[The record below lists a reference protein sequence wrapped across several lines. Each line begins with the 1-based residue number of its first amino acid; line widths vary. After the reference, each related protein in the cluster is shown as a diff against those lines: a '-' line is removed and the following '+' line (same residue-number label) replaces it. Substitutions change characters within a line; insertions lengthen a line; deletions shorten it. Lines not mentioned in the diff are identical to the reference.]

1 MRGVVGSVLA
11 TSLLIASM
19 ARAQPTP
26 SCPGDCDLD
35 GIVKIDELLR
45 GVNFLLDGQ
54 APAGCDELDDDRDG
68 QVAINELILAVLEAL
83 SGCRLSGDAAAEAA
97 AQAAVGLLDSFNVI
111 ALGGAAAGGSG
122 SGGSAAAGGA
132 AGLPSGASCKD
143 GGKMDQTCATREGAS
158 RQTFVFHDCRTRV
171 GDVLALVLDGTV
183 VRTVHDAA
191 FCESG
196 LIPDDTPVDEQFTGF
211 RRAVTNRDVT
221 EIEFSGTF
229 AHSFRFAGDT
239 CAGPKG
245 TETFDGLL
253 AFRCAAGLGSSL
265 CPPQGRDQSVTA
277 RALTVVRDAAGVA
290 GACIGT
296 STLVGRIEVRDRISG
311 QAFDAVCRQL
321 LVRDQTLGAPDQ
333 IVRLDGGIGLD
344 CVGEIN
350 VSTEIAVSRPA
361 DARCP
366 SSGLLFMQLPDG
378 STSAVRY
385 GQGGV
390 EIDFDG
396 DGKADRKAESCEDAA
411 LAQCG

>member
-1 MRGVVGSVLA
+1 
-11 TSLLIASM
+11 
-19 ARAQPTP
+19 
-26 SCPGDCDLD
+26 
-35 GIVKIDELLR
+35 
-45 GVNFLLDGQ
+45 VNFLLDGQ

-97 AQAAVGLLDSFNVI
+97 AQAAVDLLDSFNVI
-111 ALGGAAAGGSG
+111 ALGGAAAGG
-122 SGGSAAAGGA
+122 GGSAAAGGI
-132 AGLPSGASCKD
+132 AGLPPGASCQD
-143 GGKMDQTCATREGAS
+143 GGTMDQTCVTRGGAS

-183 VRTVHDAA
+183 VRTVQDTA
-191 FCESG
+191 FCETGS
-196 LIPDDTPVDEQFTGF
+196 IPDDTSVDEQFTGF

-229 AHSFRFAGDT
+229 AHGFRFCRRDLR
-239 CAGPKG
+239 GPQG
-245 TETFDGLL
+245 HRDVRWVARL
-253 AFRCAAGLGSSL
+253 ALRRRARFFAVPAAGTRSIGDRARTD
-265 CPPQGRDQSVTA
+265 CRARCGGRRRSVHRHQHIA
-277 RALTVVRDAAGVA
+277 R
-290 GACIGT
+290 
-296 STLVGRIEVRDRISG
+296 RIEVRDRISG

-333 IVRLDGGIGLD
+333 IVRLDGGIALD

-350 VSTEIAVSRPA
+350 LSTEIAVTLPA

-366 SSGLLFMQLPDG
+366 SSGLLFMRLPDG
-378 STSAVRY
+378 SQSAVRY

-396 DGKADRKAESCEDAA
+396 DGKADRKAESCEDAT